1 MSSTTERTPDG
12 YEELDEVEK
21 QKVRDLIWRV
31 AAESDPLAR
40 MAILDEALT
49 SGSSSARLA
58 Q

>member
-31 AAESDPLAR
+31 AAE
-40 MAILDEALT
+40 
-49 SGSSSARLA
+49 
-58 Q
+58 